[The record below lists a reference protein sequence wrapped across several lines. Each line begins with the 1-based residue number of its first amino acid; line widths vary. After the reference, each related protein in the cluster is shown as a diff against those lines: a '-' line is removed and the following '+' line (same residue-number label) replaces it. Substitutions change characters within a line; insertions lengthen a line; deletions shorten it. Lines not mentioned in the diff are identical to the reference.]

1 MQENINEDNVSEV
14 KDVEE
19 NIKEEETKKVSG
31 MKGFLFDWILP
42 VVLALIATLIINK
55 FLLFKVYIPSES
67 MKPTLEKGDQLFV
80 TKVYNLEKLQR
91 GDIIVFYSNELGDT
105 LIKRLIALP
114 NDKVEIK
121 EGKVYINGDETSEEY
136 VKNPSIYNGSF
147 TVPEGKYFF
156 LGDNRANSADAR
168 YWANPYIDGH
178 EIKGKAQV
186 RVFPFN
192 RVGMLK

>member
-1 MQENINEDNVSEV
+1 MQENINADNVGEV
-14 KDVEE
+14 KDGEE
-19 NIKEEETKKVSG
+19 NIKEDEVKKVSG
-31 MKGFLFDWILP
+31 MKGFLYDWILP

-91 GDIIVFYSNELGDT
+91 GDIVVFYSDELGDT

-114 NDKVEIK
+114 NDEVEIK
-121 EGKVYINGDETSEEY
+121 EGKVYINETETTEEY
-136 VKNPSIYNGSF
+136 VKNPSIYNGNF

-156 LGDNRANSADAR
+156 LGDNRSNSADAR
-168 YWANPYIDGH
+168 YWANPYIDGN

-186 RVFPFN
+186 RVFPFD
-192 RVGMLK
+192 RVGILK